1 MKHYETKGERLVQ
14 DRGMYAHHMVQCCNC
29 SAITTLHGH
38 LHGLVWGFGI
48 LRFSFSFCVWLEP
61 LFAPPSLSLSHTIPS
76 RTRLGHKV
84 CAEPAPS
91 CSRPRNCMQGGGGHR
106 PEEAYSFFREMSMKG
121 RGTSKTITSKYCM
134 TFSYGG
140 TAPVTK

>member
-61 LFAPPSLSLSHTIPS
+61 LFAPPSLPLSLSRIQFQ
-76 RTRLGHKV
+76 
-84 CAEPAPS
+84 AEPAWDTRFAQNP
-91 CSRPRNCMQGGGGHR
+91 PLHVPDQGIVCKEGVVTALRKH
-106 PEEAYSFFREMSMKG
+106 
-121 RGTSKTITSKYCM
+121 TH
-134 TFSYGG
+134 FSG
-140 TAPVTK
+140 K